1 MSAHFQVRPR
11 FKFLVKDSSVEIL
24 KKFKEKIGSTSSGVT
39 GWVADRTAHVQVVE
53 ETKHIW
59 SPQLTV
65 YTEEVEEGTEVRC
78 VIGPGSTVWTTFL
91 FIYAVLGL
99 AAMVGLFWGLSQV
112 TLGHTPHAFWLIGIA
127 AVLTGGVV
135 YLAKVGQKLSAG
147 QMKILNEFVVEVVG
161 EGAEI
166 IE

>member
-1 MSAHFQVRPR
+1 MSTHFQVRPR
-11 FKFLVKDSSVEIL
+11 FKVLVKDSYVDIL
-24 KKFKEKIGSTSSGVT
+24 NKFKENINSENSGVS

-65 YTEEVEEGTEVRC
+65 YAEEVEEGTEVRC

-99 AAMVGLFWGLSQV
+99 GALTGLFWGLSQV

-127 AVLTGGVV
+127 SVLTGGVV
-135 YLAKVGQKLSAG
+135 YLAKVGQKLSTQ
-147 QMKILNEFVVEVVG
+147 QMKILNEFVADVVG
-161 EGAEI
+161 EDAEF